1 MQELRLKTET
11 VKEVLEFLLKRD
23 LIEITQIENGKSDAY
38 KTTKNGKQ
46 ALHDFYK
53 LVRQYFRIIR

>member
-11 VKEVLEFLLKRD
+11 VKKVLEFLLKRD

-46 ALHDFYK
+46 ALHDF
-53 LVRQYFRIIR
+53 